1 MIDNECIVKDG
12 NEVLRR
18 IAENVQLPI
27 SKNDLNLGKRML
39 KYLKMSQDEKLS
51 KKYNLRSGVGLAAP
65 QIGISKRIFAV
76 YINDGEEML
85 QFVVF
90 NPEIVAESVQMVFL
104 GGNGE
109 GCLSV
114 PNKYGHVLRHKKIKI
129 RGIWYDPIE
138 KNIINEVRTFIDYT
152 SIVTQH
158 EYDHLN
164 GILFIDKITNNFAGA
179 EEIS

>member
-12 NEVLRR
+12 NEILRI
-18 IAENVQLPI
+18 IAEKVQLPI
-27 SKNDLNLGKRML
+27 SKNDLNIGKRML

-76 YINDGEEML
+76 YINDGEEIL

-90 NPEIVAESVQMVFL
+90 NPEIIAESVQMVFL
-104 GGNGE
+104 GGSGE

-114 PNKYGHVLRHKKIKI
+114 PNKYGRVLRHKKVKI
-129 RGIWYDPIE
+129 RGTWYNPIE
-138 KNIINEVRTFIDYT
+138 KNTIDTVKTFIDYPA
-152 SIVTQH
+152 IVVQH

-164 GILFIDKITNNFAGA
+164 GI
-179 EEIS
+179 

>member
-1 MIDNECIVKDG
+1 MIDNECIVKDD

-18 IAENVQLPI
+18 IAEKVQLPI
-27 SKNDLNLGKRML
+27 SKNDLNIGKRML

-76 YINDGEEML
+76 YINDGEEIL

-114 PNKYGHVLRHKKIKI
+114 PNKYGRVLRHKKVKI
-129 RGIWYDPIE
+129 RGTWYDPIE
-138 KNIINEVRTFIDYT
+138 KNTIDSVKTFIEYP
-152 SIVTQH
+152 SIVVQH

-164 GILFIDKITNNFAGA
+164 GILFTDKITNNFVGA